1 MKSNIFERYYIECNC
16 GCSDHLLQFDFDEE
30 YKDVTVCFVSNYKL
44 VWYKRL
50 LIAIKYVLFR
60 EYFCCYDSVI
70 ISEKNIEQLE
80 IVIKTIKEK
89 VK

>member
-1 MKSNIFERYYIECNC
+1 MKSNMFERYYIECNC

-50 LIAIKYVLFR
+50 LT
-60 EYFCCYDSVI
+60 S
-70 ISEKNIEQLE
+70 
-80 IVIKTIKEK
+80 
-89 VK
+89 